1 MIALKA
7 RRLIA
12 GLTQV
17 EAAKAAGVSRAALSR
32 WEQGKSSPS
41 AEMLIKLAALY
52 KCSPGDFFALY

>member
-1 MIALKA
+1 MIALKV

-12 GLTQV
+12 GFTQI

-41 AEMLIKLAALY
+41 AEILIKLAALY
-52 KCSPGDFFALY
+52 KCHPGDFFTL